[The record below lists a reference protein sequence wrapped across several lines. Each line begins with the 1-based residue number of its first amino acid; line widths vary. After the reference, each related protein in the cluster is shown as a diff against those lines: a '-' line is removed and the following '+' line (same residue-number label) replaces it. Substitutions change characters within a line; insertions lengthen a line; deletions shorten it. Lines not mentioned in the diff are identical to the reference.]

1 MNFNVSSITGFLN
14 STAGS
19 LNLPLSKLS
28 HLVTSMS
35 VRMRIVVIALV
46 PLIGF
51 LANGIAFTTGEAE
64 VDQAFESV
72 KAASTLE
79 DASRDFKD
87 ALNRMRVSAGDF
99 AREARPAHI
108 ETFNNSREI
117 ALRSLDRIEKNSEK
131 DAFRFLSHLRF
142 VISNLE
148 TVFGQM
154 VKAQEK
160 IGFDET
166 QGIQSTLKDSI
177 YIAETTSSDMSWLS
191 KEDAQALGISLA
203 NMRRY
208 QAEFMLRRSTDARN
222 AFLAEMDS
230 LKAILDKV
238 VAADIM
244 KSSVYNAV
252 KFYADAFLSWISEA
266 QTVTLN
272 QQLIQHDAQELFP
285 LADKIIQSAAE
296 REKAASTMLTA
307 SQTRTRNFII
317 WVGVVAVLF
326 GLGCSWL
333 IGRSITGPLNGL
345 AAVMK
350 RLADGDTSAKIPAT
364 RQQDEI
370 GGMARTVIV
379 FRDNMIEREKL
390 AASQSEEGRARE
402 ARAERIAA
410 TIERFEKSVDEML
423 AKVRGA
429 AQRLETTSGKLNDAA
444 NAMSDEAGNAESRV
458 GVASEHVTSA
468 AGSVEELAAS
478 ISEIAGQANKST
490 QVARSAVEESKR
502 TTTTMSELGNAA
514 TRIGE
519 VVSLIQAIAGQTN
532 LLALNATIEAARAG
546 DAGRGFAVVAQ
557 EVKSLAGQ
565 TAKATEEIAGQIG
578 AIQSAAADAA
588 HALHQVNDI
597 IEDMSTIAASVAATV
612 EEQNAAVN
620 LISEGVHK
628 ASSESRSGA
637 EAMSRVA
644 NATQDTHATAA
655 DVKSLADALA
665 VEAEGLEAQVRS
677 FLAEVRAA

>member
-1 MNFNVSSITGFLN
+1 MKFNVSLITGFLKL
-14 STAGS
+14 TAGS
-19 LNLPLSKLS
+19 LNLSKLS

-35 VRMRIVVIALV
+35 VRTRIVVIALV
-46 PLIGF
+46 PLLGF

-64 VDQAFESV
+64 VDHAFESV
-72 KAASTLE
+72 QLAGTLE
-79 DASRDFKD
+79 DSARDFKD
-87 ALNRMRVSAGDF
+87 ALSRMRNSAGDF
-99 AREARPAHI
+99 AREPRPAHI
-108 ETFNNSREI
+108 KTFNDSREL

-160 IGFDET
+160 VGFDDT
-166 QGIQSTLKDSI
+166 QGIQQTLKDAI
-177 YIAETTSSDMSWLS
+177 YIAETSASDLSWMT
-191 KEDAQALGISLA
+191 KDDAQTLAISLA
-203 NMRRY
+203 NMRRH
-208 QAEFMLRRSTDARN
+208 QAEFMHRRATDSRN
-222 AFLAEMDS
+222 AFLTEIDNF
-230 LKAILDKV
+230 KAIVDKII
-238 VAADIM
+238 AADIM
-244 KSSVYNAV
+244 KASVASAV
-252 KFYADAFLSWISEA
+252 KFYADAFLSWVAEA
-266 QTVTLN
+266 QTVALN
-272 QQLIQHDAQELFP
+272 LQLIQHDAQELVP
-285 LADKIIQSAAE
+285 LADKILQSAAE
-296 REKAASTMLTA
+296 RKKAASTMLGA
-307 SQTRTRNFII
+307 SQSRTRNFII
-317 WVGVVAVLF
+317 WVGIVAVLF

-350 RLADGDTSAKIPAT
+350 RLAEGDTSAKIPAT

-390 AASQSEEGRARE
+390 AASQGEEGRARQ
-402 ARAERIAA
+402 ARAEKIAA
-410 TIERFEKSVDEML
+410 TIERFETSVDEML

-429 AQRLETTSGKLNDAA
+429 AQRLETTSGKLNEAA
-444 NAMSDEAGNAESRV
+444 NVMSSEAGNAESRV

-478 ISEIAGQANKST
+478 ISEIASQANKST
-490 QVARSAVEESKR
+490 QVARSAVDESRR
-502 TTTTMSELGNAA
+502 TTTTMSELSNAA

-588 HALHQVNDI
+588 HALQQVNTT

-612 EEQNAAVN
+612 EQQNSAVN
-620 LISEGVHK
+620 LISEGVQK
-628 ASSESRSGA
+628 ASSESRGGA

-644 NATQDTHATAA
+644 SATQDTHATAA
-655 DVKSLADALA
+655 DVKALADALA
-665 VEAEGLEAQVRS
+665 IEAEGLDAQVRS